1 MQSPARQWCLPTK
14 SSTPSLARCWLTA
27 ACNLASPIITGF
39 LFEMLAGR
47 GRPVSQYPAF
57 FAAFA
62 AIYITEPLLTRV
74 YIRRVC
80 YAAEN
85 VRRSA
90 LEIVSYVVHG
100 VLA

>member
-1 MQSPARQWCLPTK
+1 M
-14 SSTPSLARCWLTA
+14 STACWPCA

-62 AIYITEPLLTRV
+62 AIYIAEPLLTRV
-74 YIRRVC
+74 YIRRIC

-85 VRRSA
+85 VWA
-90 LEIVSYVVHG
+90 
-100 VLA
+100 A